1 MPSMVAKL
9 PTKHPLWKI
18 AEHLVV
24 KILQEFGWTM

>member
-9 PTKHPLWKI
+9 PWKI

-24 KILQEFGWTM
+24 KLLQELGWTM